1 MASRMQETVEP
12 TVDEVICVST
22 YRYDG
27 EVLVELVARD
37 PRGEPLAISYEFD
50 ATDDGSTLEPRESL
64 DDEYAS
70 PITDAL
76 TADGYTVAHEQ

>member
-1 MASRMQETVEP
+1 M
-12 TVDEVICVST
+12 DEVICVST

-37 PRGEPLAISYEFD
+37 ARGEPLAISYEFD
-50 ATDDGSTLEPRESL
+50 DAGDGSTLRPRDSL
-64 DDEYAS
+64 DDEHES

-76 TADGYTVAHEQ
+76 TADGYTVVE